1 MKTFAALLLAALAAL
16 AAPAAAFLKPSG
28 KGKSHS
34 AAAAALNLRGGDLGP
49 ISGDALAKTFGVLAV
64 GDALAGTVH
73 PADVWD
79 KFGVTVEKGS
89 KGEFYLGHGLATSA
103 AALAVTSLLA
113 LSGTT
118 TYEEMGVPVTPH
130 VVIFLV
136 LLGTAVGMISGGSDY
151 GALAK
156 VVSLLLAGH
165 GGLFLV
171 RQTDEDDDT
180 KKMAKVDGGY
190 MFVSSLF
197 SALLAFGA
205 DPVWAMGCTA
215 LFCLPLFLSVLDL
228 VSVET
233 LFGLSPGG
241 WMVVLPKA
249 KEGCPSTNR
258 VGALPRRA
266 KGGRRGRPAEE
277 AAAGVVAGRAERAER
292 SFRAMEAL
300 SSQTFVVTEEN
311 MEWSFDEGDEGG
323 PLEPACR
330 LILPRSEAEDTKESS
345 AHNCSNHGRA
355 SNECLICMAE
365 AVLYDPVSK
374 KKKKKGG
381 TLRET
386 EGGSAD
392 DEQVDGGD
400 GEAIRRRARSD
411 TMETAAL
418 SDSGDQTPLGSFEG
432 DGGLSP
438 VDENDVEVSAGKG
451 TYGELLAAR
460 FNGTC
465 LNIGEI
471 LRERSIEDNELRATM
486 RSGGMVSDEYINDLL
501 IPRLK
506 TPRLLR
512 EWPKNL
518 RPTMAIQFDVPDEA
532 FEDYPDG
539 YYWNLRIKT
548 ARWTYFIGL
557 GLLFLGVTLLW
568 SGAWVPKL
576 HILPDGSTVSAGD
589 KPPKL
594 PLCVR
599 VLDVVGSFVF
609 LPFAVVWFWRGT
621 WLLCDHYFWGFS
633 PDSQDLYNSK
643 LWGAIFTAVCIVI
656 TSEPIVALVDSKIK
670 NKTMLGLL
678 GRLRTYILAWGTVLA
693 CLAAVGCV
701 SSIMAPASTMGV
713 DAVPHEHCADEPLFS
728 MLPIPYELLYMAGI
742 ARQESARKK
751 AEVEMTEREKES
763 EETGKRSLEPV
774 EEEKEEGFL
783 DWTAK
788 MNLKEEDAAEVAEIE
803 KEAALEAEEKR
814 DMFDETVGR
823 DRAFSDAEIG
833 TVGWQE
839 RAWSDAEIRAAGS
852 RVNMLQGTLLRQ
864 RRKEAGCPT

>member
-1 MKTFAALLLAALAAL
+1 MRSYRAARESRFINTGRR
-16 AAPAAAFLKPSG
+16 PAG
-28 KGKSHS
+28 CD
-34 AAAAALNLRGGDLGP
+34 RGAIERAHILC
-49 ISGDALAKTFGVLAV
+49 
-64 GDALAGTVH
+64 
-73 PADVWD
+73 
-79 KFGVTVEKGS
+79 
-89 KGEFYLGHGLATSA
+89 
-103 AALAVTSLLA
+103 
-113 LSGTT
+113 TT
-118 TYEEMGVPVTPH
+118 TCAHIKIKMPNPC
-130 VVIFLV
+130 
-136 LLGTAVGMISGGSDY
+136 
-151 GALAK
+151 
-156 VVSLLLAGH
+156 AGCTR
-165 GGLFLV
+165 GLFLLDWTATILLGAFV
-171 RQTDEDDDT
+171 TSYWRGTWVLLDIWACGQPSD
-180 KKMAKVDGGY
+180 ANLIDGN
-190 MFVSSLF
+190 S
-197 SALLAFGA
+197 
-205 DPVWAMGCTA
+205 
-215 LFCLPLFLSVLDL
+215 FCF
-228 VSVET
+228 
-233 LFGLSPGG
+233 
-241 WMVVLPKA
+241 MV
-249 KEGCPSTNR
+249 
-258 VGALPRRA
+258 
-266 KGGRRGRPAEE
+266 
-277 AAAGVVAGRAERAER
+277 
-292 SFRAMEAL
+292 
-300 SSQTFVVTEEN
+300 Q
-311 MEWSFDEGDEGG
+311 
-323 PLEPACR
+323 
-330 LILPRSEAEDTKESS
+330 
-345 AHNCSNHGRA
+345 
-355 SNECLICMAE
+355 
-365 AVLYDPVSK
+365 
-374 KKKKKGG
+374 
-381 TLRET
+381 
-386 EGGSAD
+386 
-392 DEQVDGGD
+392 
-400 GEAIRRRARSD
+400 
-411 TMETAAL
+411 
-418 SDSGDQTPLGSFEG
+418 
-432 DGGLSP
+432 
-438 VDENDVEVSAGKG
+438 
-451 TYGELLAAR
+451 
-460 FNGTC
+460 
-465 LNIGEI
+465 
-471 LRERSIEDNELRATM
+471 
-486 RSGGMVSDEYINDLL
+486 
-501 IPRLK
+501 
-506 TPRLLR
+506 
-512 EWPKNL
+512 
-518 RPTMAIQFDVPDEA
+518 A

-589 KPPKL
+589 VTPSLAIVRFLIVYTLGASAVCLWRGIWYWADAWILPNNPLGSYWTTSLVGSSVAFLFGAGASILAPPAIFLIDGPGKNPPPIAVTVLSSYYSLTLPHNEKPPKL

-678 GRLRTYILAWGTVLA
+678 GRLRTYILAWGTVSFWRVVWYVWDEFFGGTSTTSAWVSHAVSLA

-852 RVNMLQGTLLRQ
+852 RVNMLQGTLLRPTAEGSRVSYFEMQ
-864 RRKEAGCPT
+864 RPQLHIRSVGAVAQRPSESNRRKRSNLYRSR